1 MRFGRKITAIALAA
15 AGIVAV
21 SAVGLWGCNDEEV
34 PAAVIDGTLIK
45 NKMEDV
51 SELVTTKYYYSGAGV
66 YSSKTEGFL
75 WFESEKSFIVAYEGE
90 MLIGTDFTNPDIQV
104 DSTAKKITVTLPPVK
119 VLSHTIHEN
128 SLEVW
133 NEDDSVF
140 NPITLDDYAIFLS
153 AEKEKQVE
161 NAIRFGVLDE
171 EKEKSKL
178 TIEKIIS
185 VIDAVSAE
193 HYEVEVV
200 FEPSESDSSSEQ
212 TTEETT
218 ATASS

>member
-1 MRFGRKITAIALAA
+1 MRFGRKITAIAIGAA
-15 AGIVAV
+15 AIAAIG
-21 SAVGLWGCNDEEV
+21 AVGLWGCSEEEV

-66 YSSKTEGFL
+66 YTSKSDGFL
-75 WFESEKSFIVAYEGE
+75 WFDSEKSFIVAYEGE
-90 MLIGTDFTNPDIQV
+90 MLIGTDFTDPDIQV
-104 DSTAKKITVTLPPVK
+104 DNAAKKITVTLPPVK

-140 NPITLDDYAIFLS
+140 NPITLDDYALFLS
-153 AEKEKQVE
+153 TEKEKQVE

-185 VIDAVSAE
+185 VMDAVSAE
-193 HYEVEVV
+193 HYKVEVI
-200 FEPSESDSSSEQ
+200 FESPETDTPSEES
-212 TTEETT
+212 TEETT
-218 ATASS
+218 VAASS